1 VKTAPPRFRRF
12 LSSGIAAS
20 ILLLIYVW
28 VHAQT
33 TCVNPDVNT
42 ATEAWAPGS
51 PINVNASGFSAEQ
64 QPCVKAAFDNWNA
77 ANTADGSG
85 VTFNVTFNDTPV
97 NTTGQTNV
105 YQVTSQQPTDD
116 QGKPANVF
124 GNTGGQGN
132 GTNRTNASTD
142 VNPNITDCTAIT
154 ETVAHESVTLLD
166 WVNVRSA
173 LVPSSL

>member
-1 VKTAPPRFRRF
+1 MAPPRFSRLF
-12 LSSGIAAS
+12 SSS
-20 ILLLIYVW
+20 VVVLILFLIYVW

-33 TCVNPDVNT
+33 TCVNPDVT
-42 ATEAWAPGS
+42 TPTQAWAPGS
-51 PINVNASGFSAEQ
+51 TINVNVSGFSAAQ

-77 ANTADGSG
+77 ANSADGSG
-85 VTFNVTFNDTPV
+85 VTLNVTFNDTPV

-105 YQVTSQQPTDD
+105 YQVTSKQPTDA
-116 QGKPANVF
+116 QGNPANVL

-154 ETVAHESVTLLD
+154 ETVAHEIGHTFGLGECSQCT
-166 WVNVRSA
+166 A
-173 LVPSSL
+173 PSSL